1 MKVSHRIII
10 LIIIQKRTRAAIAER
25 KKETNKQRKKES
37 RILLKLKIHTCL
49 FYHAYFRRVR
59 KFASQDWALV
69 FVCIPS
75 ISIRTASLKFEWFQ
89 VARFHRLSGHR
100 VFFVFHHVREDG
112 VEVVHR
118 AGFERDDRVV
128 PEREEGERAAMEGE
142 LLLDA
147 SSFIQ
152 SRR

>member
-25 KKETNKQRKKES
+25 KKQTNKQRKKES

-69 FVCIPS
+69 FVVCRIIPS
-75 ISIRTASLKFEWFQ
+75 ICIRKAFLKFEWFQ

-100 VFFVFHHVREDG
+100 VFFVFHHVRDDG
-112 VEVVHR
+112 VEVVQS

-128 PEREEGERAAMEGE
+128 AEGEEGQRAAMERE
-142 LLLDA
+142 LLD
-147 SSFIQ
+147 SI
-152 SRR
+152 R

>member
-25 KKETNKQRKKES
+25 KKQTNKETKKES

-69 FVCIPS
+69 FV
-75 ISIRTASLKFEWFQ
+75 
-89 VARFHRLSGHR
+89 
-100 VFFVFHHVREDG
+100 
-112 VEVVHR
+112 VVCR
-118 AGFERDDRVV
+118 
-128 PEREEGERAAMEGE
+128 
-142 LLLDA
+142 
-147 SSFIQ
+147 
-152 SRR
+152 

>member
-25 KKETNKQRKKES
+25 KKERKKES
-37 RILLKLKIHTCL
+37 RILKLKIHTCL

-69 FVCIPS
+69 FVCRIIPS
-75 ISIRTASLKFEWFQ
+75 IFSKAFLKFEWFQ

-128 PEREEGERAAMEGE
+128 PEGEEGERAAMEGE

-147 SSFIQ
+147 SSFGQ
-152 SRR
+152 SRC

>member
-25 KKETNKQRKKES
+25 KKERKKES
-37 RILLKLKIHTCL
+37 RILKLKIHTCL

-69 FVCIPS
+69 FVVCRIIPS
-75 ISIRTASLKFEWFQ
+75 ICIRTKAFLKFEWFQ

-128 PEREEGERAAMEGE
+128 PEGEEGERAAMEGE

-147 SSFIQ
+147 SSFGQ
-152 SRR
+152 SRC